1 MENVTK
7 NKNIDGY
14 KIALAVRQLVKSECL
29 HESSDI
35 EGKGIE
41 SILQLYGI
49 FYKWTD
55 EEKAII
61 REELI
66 EMATKKVIKDEARLT
81 ERVANPF
88 ILSIP
93 DRPIPN
99 PVVIDLKTVSIE
111 SESKAQ
117 KSIVDKSDY
126 KASSNC

>member
-66 EMATKKVIKDEARLT
+66 EMATKKVIKDEDRLT
-81 ERVANPF
+81 ERVA
-88 ILSIP
+88 
-93 DRPIPN
+93 
-99 PVVIDLKTVSIE
+99 
-111 SESKAQ
+111 
-117 KSIVDKSDY
+117 IVHR
-126 KASSNC
+126 